1 MKRIRAVYDGQRVV
15 LLEPVDL
22 PPNTP
27 VDVVVHDNAAV
38 EQQVLEALKAQG
50 LINSTAPL
58 TNTLLPFTPVT
69 IEGPPVSQTVL
80 EERR

>member
-1 MKRIRAVYDGQRVV
+1 MKHIRAIYDGQQVV

-27 VDVVVHDNAAV
+27 LDVVVLDDAAA
-38 EQQVLEALKAQG
+38 EQQVLVTLQAQG
-50 LINSTAPL
+50 LIRTTAPPA
-58 TNTLLPFTPVT
+58 NTLVPFTPVAVT
-69 IEGPPVSQTVL
+69 GPPVSQTVL

>member
-1 MKRIRAVYDGQRVV
+1 MKHIRAIYDGQQVV

-27 VDVVVHDNAAV
+27 LDVVVLDDAAV
-38 EQQVLEALKAQG
+38 EQQVLDALKAQG
-50 LINSTAPL
+50 LIHSTAPL
-58 TNTLLPFTPVT
+58 ANALVPFTPVT
-69 IEGPPVSQTVL
+69 VEGPPVSQTVI

>member
-1 MKRIRAVYDGQRVV
+1 MKHIRAIYDGQRVV

-27 VDVVVHDNAAV
+27 LDVAVLDDAAA
-38 EQQVLEALKAQG
+38 EQQVLETLKAQG
-50 LINSTAPL
+50 LIHSTTPL
-58 TNTLLPFTPVT
+58 ANTLLPFTAVT
-69 IEGPPVSQTVL
+69 VEGPPVSQTVL